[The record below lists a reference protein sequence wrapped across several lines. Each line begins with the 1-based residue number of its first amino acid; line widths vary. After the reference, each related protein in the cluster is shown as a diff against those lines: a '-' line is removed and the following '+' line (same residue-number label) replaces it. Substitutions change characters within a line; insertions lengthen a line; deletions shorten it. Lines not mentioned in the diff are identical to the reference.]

1 MYRRL
6 NPKEYLFCNPSTTTP
21 YWYFLPVLHYPNKFC
36 TDTTRS
42 IHIMEKNIAVSQRES
57 YSPSQLSEFLWWL
70 STAEK
75 EILVDSV
82 IDRNRYRIIG
92 MTVLA
97 TWAFASFTWTYF
109 FSTFVDSVLLS
120 VGLGLFMGF
129 IILTIDRALIKGIT
143 KFNKRKLAP
152 LLFRGLLAVTI
163 GTFMAQPAILYMF
176 DKEIKLQTSL
186 DNEKKKM
193 VKQQELVALYQAPRQ
208 ELVKQKAALKAE
220 LDKRYEDVN
229 KARAGFIAETDG
241 SGGTGKVG
249 IKDIA
254 IAKRNEYQ
262 KLDGEYQAFLKE
274 TQPRLD
280 STDAALK
287 EIDNKIKTGEA
298 AFLAYLNDG
307 FLTRVEALA
316 NLLKNSPALQFRY
329 YLIVFIL
336 MLIELMPVIA
346 KTILPSGSY
355 DEKVMLREAMEIDMA
370 HSNIRKEQQL
380 KELYNQLAF
389 DNDSEAITAFF
400 TLTKEDR
407 NEKMRSLSKKWKE
420 ENRQTFDGLWEK
432 MKKEILTKQ
441 EN

>member
-1 MYRRL
+1 M
-6 NPKEYLFCNPSTTTP
+6 KE
-21 YWYFLPVLHYPNKFC
+21 
-36 TDTTRS
+36 
-42 IHIMEKNIAVSQRES
+42 NIAVSQRETNT
-57 YSPSQLSEFLWWL
+57 PTQFTEFLWWL

-82 IDRNRYRIIG
+82 VDRNRYTIIG

-97 TWAFASFTWTYF
+97 TWAFATFTWTYF
-109 FSTFVDSVLLS
+109 FNTIVDSVLLS
-120 VGLGLFMGF
+120 IGLGLFMGF

-143 KFNKRKLAP
+143 KFDKQKLAP
-152 LLFRGLLAVTI
+152 LLFRGLLALTI
-163 GTFMAQPAILYMF
+163 GTFMAQPAVLYMF

-193 VKQQELVALYQAPRQ
+193 KKQEELTTLYKLPKEA
-208 ELVKQKAALKAE
+208 LVKQSSALKSE
-220 LDKRYEDVN
+220 LTLKSDLVN
-229 KARAGFIAETDG
+229 KARENFLAETDG
-241 SGGTGKVG
+241 SGGSGKVG

-262 KLDGEYQAFLKE
+262 KLDVEYQALLKE
-274 TQPRLD
+274 TQPKLD

-287 EIDNKIKTGEA
+287 EIDNKIKTEETN
-298 AFLAYLNDG
+298 FLLYLNNG
-307 FLTRVEALA
+307 FLTRVEALT
-316 NLLKNSPALQFRY
+316 NLLKNNPALQFRY

-346 KTILPSGSY
+346 KTMLPSGSY
-355 DEKVMLREAMEIDMA
+355 DEKVMLREEMEIDIA

-380 KELYNQLAF
+380 KEIYNQLAF
-389 DNDSEAITAFF
+389 ENDTEAIKAFF
-400 TLTKEDR
+400 ALTKEDR
-407 NEKMRSLSKKWKE
+407 NEKMKSFSKRWKE
-420 ENRQTFDGLWEK
+420 ENHQTFDGLWEK

>member
-1 MYRRL
+1 
-6 NPKEYLFCNPSTTTP
+6 
-21 YWYFLPVLHYPNKFC
+21 
-36 TDTTRS
+36 
-42 IHIMEKNIAVSQRES
+42 MEKNIAVSQRET
-57 YSPSQLSEFLWWL
+57 YNPTQFTEFLWWL

-82 IDRNRYRIIG
+82 VDRNRYKIIG

-97 TWAFASFTWTYF
+97 TWAFATFTWTYF
-109 FSTFVDSVLLS
+109 FSTIVDAVWLA
-120 VGLGLFMGF
+120 VALGLFMGF

-152 LLFRGLLAVTI
+152 LLFRGLLALTI
-163 GTFMAQPAILYMF
+163 GTFMAQPAVLYMF

-193 VKQQELVALYQAPRQ
+193 LKQQELIALYKTPKDALLKENASLKS
-208 ELVKQKAALKAE
+208 ELELK
-220 LDKRYEDVN
+220 YEAVN
-229 KARAGFIAETDG
+229 KARNNFLAETDG
-241 SGGTGKVG
+241 SGGSGKVG

-262 KLDGEYQAFLKE
+262 KLDDAYQALLKQ
-274 TQPRLD
+274 TQPKLD
-280 STDAALK
+280 SAEAALK
-287 EIDNKIKTGEA
+287 EIDNKIKAEEA
-298 AFLAYLNDG
+298 NFTTYFNNG
-307 FLTRVEALA
+307 FLTSVEALS
-316 NLLKNSPALQFRY
+316 NLLKNNSALLFRY

-355 DEKVMLREAMEIDMA
+355 DEKVMLREEMEIEIA

-380 KELYNQLAF
+380 KELYNQMAF
-389 DNDSEAITAFF
+389 DNDKEEITAFF
-400 TLTKEDR
+400 SLTKEDR
-407 NEKMRSLSKKWKE
+407 NEKMKNFSQKWKE
-420 ENRQTFDGLWEK
+420 ENHQTFDGLWEK